1 MGCKGYYGHTFFD
14 ENVPFFEHRA
24 KYGTA
29 GSTVSE
35 KGTDN
40 KKNNSSEYNR
50 EYYEKHKDKWQ
61 KGSEDYDKNKDK
73 WAKEGQYDPNG
84 DDEDFKKVYGDDLK
98 NPKLN
103 MDTHIKGTDFY
114 QVTNKEGQVV
124 LINGDKKWTL
134 PKGVK
139 VDASM
144 IQKLSAID
152 SHGGKQTDGF
162 KMAMNDFLED
172 ARKKTKSSDSSKK
185 SSGDSK
191 PKSNEKKTS
200 SKKTFDEAKADYYEK
215 KNEKT
220 QSADEAANKKGKKQT
235 EYYKK
240 KTVKHYD
247 DIGSILISDLY

>member
-29 GSTVSE
+29 GSTTSE

-40 KKNNSSEYNR
+40 KKNNSSKYNR
-50 EYYEKHKDKWQ
+50 EYYEKNKDKWK
-61 KGSEDYDKNKDK
+61 KGSEDYDRNRNK
-73 WAKEGQYDPNG
+73 WAEEGQYDPEG

-134 PKGVK
+134 PKGVT
-139 VDASM
+139 VDDSM
-144 IQKLSAID
+144 IQKLAAID
-152 SHGGKQTDGF
+152 SHGGKQSDGF

-172 ARKKTKSSDSSKK
+172 ARKNSKSSKPSKSASKK
-185 SSGDSK
+185 ASEEPKTESEESSESSGKNRSIQEAYED
-191 PKSNEKKTS
+191 EKKR
-200 SKKTFDEAKADYYEK
+200 
-215 KNEKT
+215 
-220 QSADEAANKKGKKQT
+220 QSA
-235 EYYKK
+235 
-240 KTVKHYD
+240 KHSD
-247 DIGSILISDLY
+247 DLGSIFVRDLY

>member
-29 GSTVSE
+29 GSTTSE

-40 KKNNSSEYNR
+40 KKNNSSKYNR
-50 EYYEKHKDKWQ
+50 EYYEKNKDKWE
-61 KGSEDYDKNKDK
+61 KGSEDYDKNRNK
-73 WAKEGQYDPNG
+73 WAEEGQYDPEG

-134 PKGVK
+134 PKGVT
-139 VDASM
+139 VDDSM
-144 IQKLSAID
+144 IQKLAAID
-152 SHGGKQTDGF
+152 SHGGKQSDGF

-172 ARKKTKSSDSSKK
+172 ARKNSKSSKPSKSASKK
-185 SSGDSK
+185 ASEEPKTESESSSESSGKNRSIQEAYED
-191 PKSNEKKTS
+191 EKKR
-200 SKKTFDEAKADYYEK
+200 
-215 KNEKT
+215 
-220 QSADEAANKKGKKQT
+220 QSA
-235 EYYKK
+235 
-240 KTVKHYD
+240 KHSD
-247 DIGSILISDLY
+247 DLGSIFVRDLY

>member
-14 ENVPFFEHRA
+14 ESVPFFEHRA

-29 GSTVSE
+29 GSTTSE
-35 KGTDN
+35 KGTDG
-40 KKNNSSEYNR
+40 KKNNSSKYNR
-50 EYYEKHKDKWQ
+50 EYYEKNKDKWK
-61 KGSEDYDKNKDK
+61 KGSEDYDKNRNK
-73 WAKEGQYDPNG
+73 WAEEGQYDPEG

-139 VDASM
+139 VDESM
-144 IQKLSAID
+144 IQKLAAID
-152 SHGGKQTDGF
+152 SHGGKQSDGF

-172 ARKKTKSSDSSKK
+172 ARKNSKSSKSSKK
-185 SSGDSK
+185 SS
-191 PKSNEKKTS
+191 KKTS
-200 SKKTFDEAKADYYEK
+200 EKSKTESEDSSKSSGKNRTIQEAYEDEK
-215 KNEKT
+215 KR
-220 QSADEAANKKGKKQT
+220 QSA
-235 EYYKK
+235 
-240 KTVKHYD
+240 KHSD
-247 DIGSILISDLY
+247 DLGSVFVRDLY